1 MDKLWSILAVGEKT
15 VSAATAALRVLRKR
29 VLGELQQR
37 CRNYPKGRSVVP
49 STIQR
54 RPITVET

>member
-15 VSAATAALRVLRKR
+15 VRMYPPPPQHCGYCAKR

-37 CRNYPKGRSVVP
+37 
-49 STIQR
+49 
-54 RPITVET
+54 